1 MIPPPETLIGLGTAL
16 WLDSVDSEL
25 VVANCQLGATGAM
38 SNPLPSLMTGSDY
51 VSRSLCA
58 LSLR

>member
-1 MIPPPETLIGLGTAL
+1 MIPLQRHLFGFGTAL
-16 WLDSVDSEL
+16 RLGSVDSE
-25 VVANCQLGATGAM
+25 VVVSNRQLGATGAM